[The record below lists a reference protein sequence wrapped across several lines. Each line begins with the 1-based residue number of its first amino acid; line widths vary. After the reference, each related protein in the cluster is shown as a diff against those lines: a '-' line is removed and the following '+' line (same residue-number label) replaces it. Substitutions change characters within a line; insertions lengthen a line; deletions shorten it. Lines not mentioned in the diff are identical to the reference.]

1 MWILEA
7 NTGEIV
13 HREGISG
20 YLITA
25 GEDKIFVQG
34 DYSLRAYTAWK

>member
-34 DYSLRAYTAWK
+34 SSSLRAYTAWK